1 MWQTNAVAQIK
12 FLAVESLHRVGGLVF
27 VAHGNRFANEL
38 RKRDY
43 VKGERGRTNIH
54 SVLFPTQWFLM
65 TSLDGASITL
75 DAES

>member
-43 VKGERGRTNIH
+43 VKGEMWKNKPPLRV
-54 SVLFPTQWFLM
+54 VLNTVV
-65 TSLDGASITL
+65 SDDIV
-75 DAES
+75 